1 MNPTHSKQKV
11 TVERLRPH
19 GPTNTQSFSKKIAR
33 NAQQFAGVIKNA
45 GVDSLLTYPA
55 TRLARLPWQKLM
67 LRFADECV
75 LIGLGL
81 IVILANVLI
90 SHASLAKHD
99 NSLFAV
105 GLSRHANTNV
115 SLYTKLFSTTTT
127 MTASS
132 LIPEAQ
138 ADEQLASIP
147 TTEVAGATIA
157 NNDITTIDEEGLSAS
172 TLDSIKPLLSNQIT
186 VYETQGGDTLGTI
199 AEKHDIDINT
209 IKWSNNLTSDTIKPG
224 WFLVIPSVKG
234 VLVKADEDTTIAGIA
249 RKFKCP
255 EERIISYNGLAGAD
269 SVEPGQ
275 YVMCPDGTVPA
286 PPKPATPAPTAKRSV
301 GVSYSSIPDIEGTVN
316 SFVKGNCTW
325 YVAKKMVITFHGN
338 AKAWLRN
345 GAAAGYR
352 TGKIPMVGSAA
363 VMYGGPY
370 GHVAYVE
377 SVNAN
382 GTFNI
387 SEMNYEGLYKIT
399 HRTLSV
405 DDVAGFVY
413 PK

>member
-1 MNPTHSKQKV
+1 MSAAHAIDHTSLSTK
-11 TVERLRPH
+11 L
-19 GPTNTQSFSKKIAR
+19 TQ
-33 NAQQFAGVIKNA
+33 NAQHFAGIIKNA
-45 GVDSLLTYPA
+45 GVDSLLSYPA
-55 TRLARLPWQKLM
+55 TRLARLPWQKLL

-81 IVILANVLI
+81 LIVIANILI
-90 SHASLAKHD
+90 SHSSLAKHD

-105 GLSRHANTNV
+105 GLSRHAERNV
-115 SLYTKLFSTTTT
+115 SLYTELFSTTTT
-127 MTASS
+127 IASSS

-138 ADEQLASIP
+138 ADEQLAP
-147 TTEVAGATIA
+147 TGATEVAGATIT
-157 NNDITTIDEEGLSAS
+157 NRNLTTIDEEGISAN
-172 TLDSIKPLLSNQIT
+172 TLDSVQQLLDNQIT
-186 VYETQGGDTLGTI
+186 VYETQTGDTLGSI
-199 AEKHDIDINT
+199 ADKHDIDTNT
-209 IKWSNNLTSDTIKPG
+209 IRWSNNLTSDTIKPG
-224 WFLVIPSVKG
+224 WFLVIPTVKG
-234 VLVKADEDTTIAGIA
+234 VLVKADEDTTIAGIS
-249 RKFKCP
+249 RKFRCP
-255 EERIISYNGLAGAD
+255 ESRIISYNGLAGAD

-275 YVMCPDGTVPA
+275 YVMCPDGSVPT
-286 PPKPATPAPTAKRSV
+286 PPKPVTPVAAAAKRSI

-325 YVAKKMVITFHGN
+325 YVAKKMVVSFHGN

-352 TGKIPMVGSAA
+352 TGKIPMAGSAA
-363 VMYGGPY
+363 VFYGGPY

-377 SVNAN
+377 SVNAD

>member
-1 MNPTHSKQKV
+1 M
-11 TVERLRPH
+11 ERLKPQS
-19 GPTNTQSFSKKIAR
+19 PTDSESFSQKFTQ
-33 NAQQFAGVIKNA
+33 NAQQLAGVIKNA

-81 IVILANVLI
+81 IIILANVLI

-105 GLSRHANTNV
+105 GLSRHARTNV

-127 MTASS
+127 IAPSS

-138 ADEQLASIP
+138 ADEQLAPTP
-147 TTEVAGATIA
+147 TTEVAGATIT
-157 NNDITTIDEEGLSAS
+157 NSNITTIDKEGLAAS
-172 TLDSIKPLLSNQIT
+172 TLDSIKPLLNNQIT
-186 VYETQGGDTLGTI
+186 VYETKSGDTI
-199 AEKHDIDINT
+199 ASIAKEHDIDVNT
-209 IKWSNNLTSDTIKPG
+209 IMWSNNLTSDSIKPG

-234 VLVKADEDTTIAGIA
+234 VLIKADEDTTIAGIA

-269 SVEPGQ
+269 SVEAGQ
-275 YVMCPDGTVPA
+275 YVMCPDGTVPT
-286 PPKPATPAPTAKRSV
+286 PPKPAVPTSTAKRSI
-301 GVSYSSIPDIEGTVN
+301 GVNYSSIPDIEGTIN

-352 TGKIPMVGSAA
+352 TGKIPMAGSAA